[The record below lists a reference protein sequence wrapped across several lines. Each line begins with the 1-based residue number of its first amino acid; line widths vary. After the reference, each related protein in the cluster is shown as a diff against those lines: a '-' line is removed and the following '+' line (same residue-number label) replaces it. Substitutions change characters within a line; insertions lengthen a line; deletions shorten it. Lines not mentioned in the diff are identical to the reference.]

1 MDEAPEPHGRFY
13 RFIHHAAM
21 SFPFLPILRV
31 HRHAAPPEGQ
41 DPPPL
46 ADLHPGDVVEVAP
59 VHILSPGD
67 THPETGA
74 AVTLPTEVAVVVNSP
89 HLELI
94 PAAEATAEN
103 IGAALVQDPSG
114 VVSELAATAPEG
126 FHSGGVVPEPSA
138 PGTGTEPTAE
148 PIPGPPVAAASVET
162 MAAAPTMEAP
172 APDATTAPAT
182 P

>member
-103 IGAALVQDPSG
+103 IGAALVQDPTG
-114 VVSELAATAPEG
+114 VVSESAAT
-126 FHSGGVVPEPSA
+126 VPESSGT
-138 PGTGTEPTAE
+138 GTGTELTAE
-148 PIPGPPVAAASVET
+148 PTPEPPVAAASVET
-162 MAAAPTMEAP
+162 TAAAPTMEAP
-172 APDATTAPAT
+172 APDATTAPAS